1 MSKQK
6 YTAPSTKKGLFNIST
21 GQRSPTQ
28 NYHLIHLPLIANEH
42 QIKIDHNKAN
52 DRHLLSAMM
61 GILTT
66 RKIAQITVIGILAEV
81 IRTAIQKLHIGI
93 NVARPRKKMAVHNKK

>member
-1 MSKQK
+1 
-6 YTAPSTKKGLFNIST
+6 
-21 GQRSPTQ
+21 
-28 NYHLIHLPLIANEH
+28 
-42 QIKIDHNKAN
+42 
-52 DRHLLSAMM
+52 MM

-93 NVARPRKKMAVHNKK
+93 NVARPRKKNGGP